1 MSIIRHEFRKIM
13 QSPILLGFLALC
25 LAFNMLLIFSFGDN
39 EFTDFIADVSHVTG
53 IRMGAEFD
61 ERVQGLPPSLH
72 TQRLARETNSMTDVF
87 DGYTTGYIAQMFIEF
102 LGLSGLTA
110 DLMEQK
116 YQRLQ
121 YAVDA
126 HFEAGD
132 GMDVYFAEMT
142 YWRHGQFFNATM
154 GALLFQGVLLAALI
168 MLLSLGYEYSAKT
181 ELMVYATKTGR
192 RVNHAK
198 LIAALAA
205 TFAAYIGIAAITLA
219 VYLALNPMGGVW
231 ESSVSSGFN
240 FVRSFMIARP
250 FVTWHSFTVFTYL
263 LASIGISLGLVLC
276 FAFMGYTIGSFTS
289 NSYIGFI
296 AIFLFN
302 FAILVLPHV
311 IFGSTMPTFTIAYSP
326 IWLIFQR
333 NMWFTD
339 GGENIL
345 WAHFETVGV
354 LVSFMILAALC
365 VVSWLRFKRRNL
377 A

>member
-1 MSIIRHEFRKIM
+1 
-13 QSPILLGFLALC
+13 
-25 LAFNMLLIFSFGDN
+25 
-39 EFTDFIADVSHVTG
+39 
-53 IRMGAEFD
+53 
-61 ERVQGLPPSLH
+61 
-72 TQRLARETNSMTDVF
+72 
-87 DGYTTGYIAQMFIEF
+87 
-102 LGLSGLTA
+102 
-110 DLMEQK
+110 
-116 YQRLQ
+116 
-121 YAVDA
+121 VDA

-142 YWRHGQFFNATM
+142 YWRHGQLFDATM

-181 ELMVYATKTGR
+181 ELMVYATKAGR

-205 TFAAYIGIAAITLA
+205 TFAAYMGIAAITLA
-219 VYLALNPMGGVW
+219 VFLALNPMGGVW

-240 FVRSFMIARP
+240 FVLSFMIARP
-250 FVTWHSFTVFTYL
+250 FVTWHGFTVFTYL

-276 FAFMGYTIGSFTS
+276 FAFMGYIVGSFTS

-302 FAILVLPHV
+302 FAILVLPQV
-311 IFGSTMPTFTIAYSP
+311 IFGATMPTFNIAYSP

-354 LVSFMILAALC
+354 LVSFAILAVLC
-365 VVSWLRFKRRNL
+365 VVSWRQFKRRSL
-377 A
+377 T